1 MDKGVKSSLSDRLDS
16 SGELDAES
24 IYSATVAGDELAQD
38 LFHLV
43 GTSLAIA
50 IANVAHLLGIR
61 SILIGG
67 GLSSGWQAFI
77 GPLRQELARRL
88 TFVPPA
94 EVKVVRA
101 QLGDDAGP
109 LGGAYLAAKG
119 TGII

>member
-1 MDKGVKSSLSDRLDS
+1 
-16 SGELDAES
+16 
-24 IYSATVAGDELAQD
+24 VAGDELAQE

-67 GLSSGWQAFI
+67 GLANGWQAFI
-77 GPLRQELARRL
+77 GPLREELGRRL

-101 QLGDDAGP
+101 QLGDEAGP
-109 LGGAYLAAKG
+109 LGGAYLAATK
-119 TGII
+119 TGLMA

>member
-1 MDKGVKSSLSDRLDS
+1 
-16 SGELDAES
+16 
-24 IYSATVAGDELAQD
+24 SAAVAGDKLAQE

-67 GLSSGWQAFI
+67 GLSNGWKAFI
-77 GPLRQELARRL
+77 GPLREELGRRL

-94 EVKVVRA
+94 EVKVARA